1 MDEEMQRYRVE
12 QAHSYLERIR
22 KLGED
27 CAALQAEADDA
38 RDRASGLTGIDYSRD
53 VVRIT
58 PTDDAM
64 VNAVES
70 IREAVRAYAVAL
82 AEFTE
87 ERIRASE
94 AMNRMEDYT
103 EARALRLRYLLGW
116 DWEKVCVKM
125 HYSYDGMMKLRR
137 RALCSYYD
145 VMPHPERDAMP
156 SAI

>member
-1 MDEEMQRYRVE
+1 MNEEIQRYHVE
-12 QAHSYLERIR
+12 QAHAYLERIR
-22 KLGED
+22 KLGKD
-27 CAALQAEADDA
+27 CASLQAEADDA

-53 VVRIT
+53 VVRTT

-70 IREAVRAYAVAL
+70 IREAVRSYAVAL

-145 VMPHPERDAMP
+145 VMPHTERDQIPRAV
-156 SAI
+156 

>member
-53 VVRIT
+53 MVSAT

-64 VNAVES
+64 VNAVTS
-70 IREAVRAYAVAL
+70 IREAVRTYAVAL
-82 AEFTE
+82 AEYSD
-87 ERIRASE
+87 ERMRASG

-103 EARALRLRYLLGW
+103 EARALRMRYLLGW

-125 HYSYDGMMKLRR
+125 HYTYDGMMKLRR

-145 VMPHPERDAMP
+145 VMPHVERDPLP
-156 SAI
+156 SAL